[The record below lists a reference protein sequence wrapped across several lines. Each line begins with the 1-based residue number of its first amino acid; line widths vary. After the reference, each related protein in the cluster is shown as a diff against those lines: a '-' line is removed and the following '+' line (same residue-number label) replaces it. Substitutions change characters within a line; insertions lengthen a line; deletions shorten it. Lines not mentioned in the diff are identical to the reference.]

1 MTFHNRIVVVSS
13 FEVLWPRWPRRPRK
27 ELGEYFQRLHFWNQ
41 WVPLIKMHCMVRY
54 LFDFDLKIRS
64 GQVCPTYSSIPHP
77 PCIPKPQS
85 AYLCP
90 RCLCCI
96 PPYHHHQGRKM
107 KIFSLAFFVTPECH
121 TPLQCQRSMNSN
133 LSFRAISKTKVS
145 KLLPLYP
152 ILTILY
158 PILTILLSQLHQF

>member
-1 MTFHNRIVVVSS
+1 MSLDFNFNVTSWF
-13 FEVLWPRWPRRPRK
+13 
-27 ELGEYFQRLHFWNQ
+27 LGNVHIN
-41 WVPLIKMHCMVRY
+41 PY
-54 LFDFDLKIRS
+54 LNTHPIH
-64 GQVCPTYSSIPHP
+64 TPHP
-77 PCIPKPQS
+77 PCTPQPQS

-96 PPYHHHQGRKM
+96 PPYHHYQGRKM

-133 LSFRAISKTKVS
+133 LSSRAISRTKVS

-158 PILTILLSQLHQF
+158 PILTILLSQLHQFNNSFDRIVKSLEELLETSLFCNDFSHFYFILCFQTND